1 MRKVGERDKKRNS
14 FTDFRGERMET
25 LERRKKKLR
34 FCTTAAAT
42 VAAVAAAAEWQW
54 RCAVVAWVVPL
65 PHTLVWSKAVNA
77 SRIEK
82 RPKTASCSTSSFRCS
97 HRPRRLK
104 VGPNY

>member
-1 MRKVGERDKKRNS
+1 
-14 FTDFRGERMET
+14 MET
-25 LERRKKKLR
+25 LEKKKKKVTILYYDGG
-34 FCTTAAAT
+34 AGGGGGM
-42 VAAVAAAAEWQW
+42 AVLV
-54 RCAVVAWVVPL
+54 CSGGLVVPPP

-104 VGPNY
+104 VGPNC

>member
-1 MRKVGERDKKRNS
+1 MRKVGENGQKRNS

-25 LERRKKKLR
+25 LEKKKKKVTILYYDGGGGGDDGGR
-34 FCTTAAAT
+34 M
-42 VAAVAAAAEWQW
+42 
-54 RCAVVAWVVPL
+54 AVVVCSGGLVVPL
-65 PHTLVWSKAVNA
+65 PPHTLVWSKAVNA

-104 VGPNY
+104 VGPNW

>member
-1 MRKVGERDKKRNS
+1 MRKVGERGQKRNS

-25 LERRKKKLR
+25 LERRKKKVTILYYDGGGGGGM
-34 FCTTAAAT
+34 
-42 VAAVAAAAEWQW
+42 
-54 RCAVVAWVVPL
+54 AVVAWVVPL

-104 VGPNY
+104 VGPNC